1 MARNKAIFEDVAS
14 NPAIVGAL
22 SVGDFKAYPEYIR
35 VARERRRLEVDID
48 RSSPWAF
55 FDGAAQNEL
64 CGGGAV
70 LFLSDSHFFVISMGL
85 GGGTNNFAEIMSL
98 KLLLIFSLEKG
109 CNKLNFMGDSL
120 NVINWIN
127 QTQECR
133 QLRLSH
139 TLHSIRLLLQRL
151 DSFSC
156 WHVYRE
162 NNQEADKA
170 SKDGLRLA
178 SGTWTVKEI
187 NDGRLQG
194 FYHRPFIE
202 DY

>member
-1 MARNKAIFEDVAS
+1 MKAIRSGNWSHV
-14 NPAIVGAL
+14 PVGFL
-22 SVGDFKAYPEYIR
+22 RWGSPKWTLW
-35 VARERRRLEVDID
+35 RR
-48 RSSPWAF
+48 S
-55 FDGAAQNEL
+55 
-64 CGGGAV
+64 GAV
-70 LFLSDSHFFVISMGL
+70 FIRFPFFCDIYGPR
-85 GGGTNNFAEIMSL
+85 GGGTNNFAELMSL

-139 TLHSIRLLLQRL
+139 SLHSIRLLLQRL

-156 WHVYRE
+156 RHVYRE

-170 SKDGLRLA
+170 SKDELRLA

-187 NDGRLQG
+187 NDCRLQG

-202 DY
+202 DYW

>member
-1 MARNKAIFEDVAS
+1 M
-14 NPAIVGAL
+14 
-22 SVGDFKAYPEYIR
+22 
-35 VARERRRLEVDID
+35 ID
-48 RSSPWAF
+48 RPR
-55 FDGAAQNEL
+55 G
-64 CGGGAV
+64 
-70 LFLSDSHFFVISMGL
+70 LFSMGQHKMITVEEVLSCFYQTLIILFFLWDL
-85 GGGTNNFAEIMSL
+85 GGGTNNFSELMSL

-139 TLHSIRLLLQRL
+139 TLSSIRLLLQRF

-156 WHVYRE
+156 RHVYRE
-162 NNQEADKA
+162 NNKEAHKA
-170 SKDGLRLA
+170 SKEGLRLA
-178 SGTWTVKEI
+178 AGTWTVKETI
-187 NDGRLQG
+187 DGRTQG

-202 DY
+202 IF